1 MAETQHKSSSWQVN
15 FPLSI
20 TLCVLFLTFGVER
33 SQAIYQENENYHEP
47 LSYGYG
53 YADASNQLPQPND
66 ELPDS
71 FFDVEVSKKDGVDG
85 KEFFPLLMP
94 KVHPTEEESYLCT
107 PIEIKDKEYY
117 ITGELF
123 HEEHHKISNKKTKVL
138 CISM

>member
-1 MAETQHKSSSWQVN
+1 MAETQHNSSSWQIS
-15 FPLSI
+15 FLFSI
-20 TLCVLFLTFGVER
+20 TLCVLLLTFGVAR
-33 SQAIYQENENYHEP
+33 SQAIYQANENYHEP

-53 YADASNQLPQPND
+53 NADASNQLAQPND
-66 ELPDS
+66 ELPDN

-117 ITGELF
+117 ITGKLF
-123 HEEHHKISNKKTKVL
+123 HEEHHKLNKIIRNNKG
-138 CISM
+138 IME

>member
-1 MAETQHKSSSWQVN
+1 MAVTQHIGSSWQIS
-15 FPLSI
+15 FLFSI
-20 TLCVLFLTFGVER
+20 TLCVLLLTFGVVR

-53 YADASNQLPQPND
+53 YADASNQSPQPND
-66 ELPDS
+66 ELPDN
-71 FFDVEVSKKDGVDG
+71 FFDVEGSKKDGVDG

-117 ITGELF
+117 ITGRPI
-123 HEEHHKISNKKTKVL
+123 HEKHRKIDNKK
-138 CISM
+138 